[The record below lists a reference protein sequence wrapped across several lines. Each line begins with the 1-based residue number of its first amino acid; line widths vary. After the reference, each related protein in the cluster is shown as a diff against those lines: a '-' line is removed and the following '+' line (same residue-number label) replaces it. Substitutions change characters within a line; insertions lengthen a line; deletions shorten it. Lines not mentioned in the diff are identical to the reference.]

1 MIAHVQTH
9 CNENYIICIMVFFK
23 YVNNP
28 LPLNTIIN
36 GLQQYKLIIAK
47 CHVNGLG
54 HKTNHQNSHAM
65 LIRAI
70 SCPLFNINLNLSLA
84 L

>member
-1 MIAHVQTH
+1 
-9 CNENYIICIMVFFK
+9 MVFFK
-23 YVNNP
+23 HVNNP
-28 LPLNTIIN
+28 LPLNTIIC
-36 GLQQYKLIIAK
+36 GLHHYKLILAK

-54 HKTNHQNSHAM
+54 HKTKHQNYHAM